1 MKTLTI
7 FTPSYNRAHLLPRLY
22 ESLLDQTSQDFL
34 WLVVDDGS
42 QDETQDLI
50 QRFIAEQKIEIRYV
64 YQENQ
69 GMHGAHNLAYESITT
84 ELNTCIDSDDF
95 MPPSAVELILNFW
108 KSLPD
113 TKALVGMAGLDQDMN
128 GNLIGTPFTRSEIT
142 IESFYRQGGKGDKKL
157 VYKTDVMKALPPYP
171 LFEGEKYVGLNYK
184 YLLADKLGHLAT
196 LNNFLVTVDYQTGG
210 SSLNMFHQ
218 YYKNPKG
225 FAFLR
230 KESIKV
236 TKSKKRK
243 FLDSIHYVSS
253 SLLARNFSFIS
264 ESPNKLMTIIVI
276 PAGFLLFT
284 FIVFKNRKQLNS
296 TEL

>member
-22 ESLLDQTSQDFL
+22 ESLLAQTSQDFL

-95 MPPSAVELILNFW
+95 MPPRAVELIVDFW
-108 KSLPD
+108 KSLGD
-113 TKALVGMAGLDQDMN
+113 TKALVGMAGLDQDMK

-142 IESFYRQGGKGDKKL
+142 IESFYRQGGQGDKKL
-157 VYKTDVMKALPPYP
+157 VYKTEVMKALPPYP
-171 LFEGEKYVGLNYK
+171 LFEGEKYVGLSYK
-184 YLLADKLGHLAT
+184 YLLADLQGNLAT
-196 LNNFLVTVDYQTGG
+196 LNEVLVIVDYQAGG
-210 SSLNMFHQ
+210 SSMNMLRQ

-225 FAFLR
+225 FAFFR
-230 KESIKV
+230 KEMMVLSQ
-236 TKSKKRK
+236 SKKRQ
-243 FLDSIHYVSS
+243 FMDAIHYVSS
-253 SLLARNFSFIS
+253 SLLAKNSRFLQ
-264 ESPNKLMTIIVI
+264 ESPRPVLTFVAI
-276 PAGFLLFT
+276 PLGILLSL
-284 FIVFKNRKQLNS
+284 FIRYKNTKASAS